1 MRCDGLVAEVQ
12 DWAAGLEEVHRR
24 IAGAF
29 ARAEPRTRVLA
40 YLRGLL
46 GQSERKNGW
55 TLAEA
60 AGEVSP
66 DGMQRLLR
74 TADWNADAVR
84 DELRSIVVERLGP
97 GGVLIV
103 DETGF
108 VKKGIRSAGVGRQY
122 TGTTGKIDNCQIG
135 VFCGYATP
143 TGRALIDRELYLPRA
158 WTDDR
163 ERARAAGIADEV
175 GFATKPELARRM
187 LTRAL
192 DAGVPTG
199 WLTADEIY
207 GQDKRLRVWCEQHRL
222 PYVLATR
229 STDTVATV
237 DWRQRRVRALIA
249 ELPESAW
256 QRRSAGAG
264 AHGLRLYDWARI
276 ELLAGFDPSWARWV
290 LARRT
295 IPKTADEPAELAF
308 YVCAG
313 PAGTTLEQLIA
324 VAGSRWRIEEC
335 FRAAKNEAGLASYQ
349 VRDYTAWYRHITLAM
364 LAHGYLSATRATA
377 EKGAPQPEPS
387 SSSR

>member
-12 DWAAGLEEVHRR
+12 DWAAGLEEVHAR
-24 IAGAF
+24 IAGVF
-29 ARAEPRTRVLA
+29 ARAEPRARVLA

-46 GQSERKNGW
+46 GQLERKNGW

-66 DGMQRLLR
+66 AGMQRLLR
-74 TADWNADAVR
+74 TAGGRPARGPARAAEWDADGVG
-84 DELRSIVVERLGP
+84 DELRSYVVERLGP

-108 VKKGIRSAGVGRQY
+108 IKKGARSAGVGRQY
-122 TGTTGKIDNCQIG
+122 TGTTGKIDNCQLG
-135 VFCGYATP
+135 VFLAYATGA
-143 TGRALIDRELYLPRA
+143 GRALIDRELYLPHA

-163 ERARAAGIADEV
+163 ARARAAGIGDGV

-192 DAGVPTG
+192 DAGVPAG
-199 WLTADEIY
+199 WLTADEVY
-207 GQDKRLRVWCEQHRL
+207 GQDKRLRVWCEQHGL

-229 STDTVATV
+229 SNDTVATV

-249 ELPESAW
+249 EVPAEAW
-256 QRRSAGAG
+256 ARRSAGVG

-276 ELLAGFDPSWARWV
+276 ELPAGVDPRWTRRV
-290 LARRT
+290 LARRR
-295 IPKTADEPAELAF
+295 IPKDSDEPAELAY

-313 PAGTTLEQLIA
+313 PAETTLEQLIA
-324 VAGSRWRIEEC
+324 VAGGR
-335 FRAAKNEAGLASYQ
+335 
-349 VRDYTAWYRHITLAM
+349 
-364 LAHGYLSATRATA
+364 
-377 EKGAPQPEPS
+377 
-387 SSSR
+387 